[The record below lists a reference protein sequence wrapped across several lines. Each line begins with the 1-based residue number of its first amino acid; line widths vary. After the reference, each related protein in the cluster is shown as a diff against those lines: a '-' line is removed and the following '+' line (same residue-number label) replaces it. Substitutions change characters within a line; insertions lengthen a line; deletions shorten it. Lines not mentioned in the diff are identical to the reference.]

1 MRFVARSARCS
12 DLIAPRIGPG
22 VARSGTGDLLRSEP
36 RHSERHAA
44 QILSVE
50 ERHVEH
56 IKNDV
61 LGAGGVTATTQSYR
75 LEIAF
80 IDLRTKGPLMAAAF
94 EIPHS
99 SHRNCLTPK
108 PPRLTRCGE

>member
-1 MRFVARSARCS
+1 MSAVRPRLSRLVAGYDRPALLPSMRR
-12 DLIAPRIGPG
+12 LPWEN
-22 VARSGTGDLLRSEP
+22 SGTEARLC
-36 RHSERHAA
+36 
-44 QILSVE
+44 V
-50 ERHVEH
+50 
-56 IKNDV
+56 
-61 LGAGGVTATTQSYR
+61 AGQVAEQPSATATTQRYR

>member
-1 MRFVARSARCS
+1 V
-12 DLIAPRIGPG
+12 
-22 VARSGTGDLLRSEP
+22 LRSEP
-36 RHSERHAA
+36 RHSGRHAA

-50 ERHVEH
+50 ERH
-56 IKNDV
+56 NDV

-108 PPRLTRCGE
+108 PPRLPVAVSNISTR